1 MAKRRKKRQSS
12 KCPEPFNTML
22 DLAGAAAIDYIHY
35 KHRQK
40 SGGRRTKIDPY
51 AAAGIAMGMGKIN
64 STESVIALGGILGA
78 MGTFDED
85 GSSRPDN
92 RYAWRLNCEDG
103 RSYGVDPKDFETRE
117 EYNDAVHEAKL
128 AFEDESASES
138 DQASAAPPESSPET
152 DEVAS
157 STRIFCRVSRLDNG
171 ANLFYFAPDDSYK
184 IGERV
189 IVPKEDGSQGSAI
202 ILSITFSPPASAE
215 NIQEIIDR
223 DDA

>member
-1 MAKRRKKRQSS
+1 
-12 KCPEPFNTML
+12 ML

-64 STESVIALGGILGA
+64 STESTIALGGILGA
-78 MGTFDED
+78 MGAFDED
-85 GSSRPDN
+85 GGSRPIDN

-103 RSYGVDPKDFETRE
+103 SSYGIDPADFETRE
-117 EYNDAVHEAKL
+117 EYNDAIREARSAL
-128 AFEDESASES
+128 EDEATAVPS
-138 DQASAAPPESSPET
+138 QGSAALPKPSAEK
-152 DEVAS
+152 DEAAS
-157 STRIFCRVSRLDNG
+157 STRLFCHVSRLDDG
-171 ANLFYFAPDDSYK
+171 VNLFYIAPDDSYK

-189 IVPKEDGSQGSAI
+189 IVPREDASRGSAI
-202 ILSITFSPPASAE
+202 ILSVAFSPPASAE
-215 NIQEIIDR
+215 NIQEIIGR